1 MFRRLLFFVLCSTFL
16 FWPAAQA
23 TVDDSP
29 WQAAIHAIERSQKVA
44 IGLSLRDA
52 SGKVL
57 LEWRSRERFPLTSTV
72 KALQCARVYDLGLE
86 QIRAP
91 IGSVA
96 VVAHS
101 PVYAD
106 SSPDTVI
113 SLKQAC
119 RAALSQSDNRA
130 ANFIFLHTGG
140 PEALTRWMRQCGDN
154 TTQSNRIEP
163 QLNLSSAN
171 DTRDTTTPSNATL
184 LWQRL
189 DKTLSEKAHALW
201 LSDLAANRTADN
213 LFRAYL
219 PEDWKLFD
227 RSGASSDS
235 FCSTR
240 AIHALLVD
248 NWGKRYYAAIH
259 LRANART
266 KLADRDEILQKTI
279 LVVYDCLKQETRS
292 EEKWIKS
299 MEPSS
304 KQRSTKISTFAIET
318 STSEYSTP

>member
-1 MFRRLLFFVLCSTFL
+1 MFLRLPFFVLCSSLL
-16 FWPAAQA
+16 FWPVAQA
-23 TVDDSP
+23 AGSLSP
-29 WQAAIHAIERSQKVA
+29 WQAAVQAIERSQKVA

-57 LEWRSRERFPLTSTV
+57 LEWRSRERFLLTSTI
-72 KALQCARVYDLGLE
+72 KALQCARVYDLGIE

-106 SSPDTVI
+106 SSPETVV

-140 PEALTRWMRQCGDN
+140 PEALTRWLRQCGDN

-184 LWQRL
+184 NWQRL
-189 DKTLSEKAHALW
+189 DKTLSENARAQW
-201 LSDLAANRTADN
+201 LSDLASNQTADH
-213 LFRAYL
+213 LFRKHL
-219 PEDWKLFD
+219 PEGWKLFD
-227 RSGASSDS
+227 RSGASNDS

-240 AIHALLVD
+240 AVHALLVD
-248 NWGKRYYAAIH
+248 NSGNRYYAAIH
-259 LRANART
+259 LRANTQT
-266 KLADRDEILQKTI
+266 KLADRDEILQKAI
-279 LVVYDCLKQETRS
+279 LVVYDCLKQETCS
-292 EEKWIKS
+292 GKN
-299 MEPSS
+299 
-304 KQRSTKISTFAIET
+304 
-318 STSEYSTP
+318 

>member
-1 MFRRLLFFVLCSTFL
+1 MFLRVLFFVLCSIYL
-16 FWPAAQA
+16 CRPVALAAGNCSA
-23 TVDDSP
+23 
-29 WQAAIHAIERSQKVA
+29 WQAAVQEIERSHKVA

-57 LEWRSRERFPLTSTV
+57 LEWRSRERFLLTSTV

-101 PVYAD
+101 PVYAE
-106 SSPDTVI
+106 SSPETVV

-140 PEALTRWMRQCGDN
+140 PEALTRWLRQFGDK
-154 TTQSNRIEP
+154 TTHCDRIEP

-171 DTRDTTTPSNATL
+171 DTRDTTTPSNASL
-184 LWQRL
+184 NWKRL
-189 DKTLSEKAHALW
+189 DQTLSKEARTQW

-213 LFRAYL
+213 LFRAWL
-219 PEDWKLFD
+219 PKGWKLFD

-235 FCSTR
+235 FSSTR

-248 NWGKRYYAAIH
+248 SSGKRYYAAIH
-259 LRANART
+259 LRANSQT
-266 KLADRDEILQKTI
+266 SLSDRDEILQKAI
-279 LVVYDCLKQETRS
+279 LVVYDCLQQKNS
-292 EEKWIKS
+292 DGK
-299 MEPSS
+299 
-304 KQRSTKISTFAIET
+304 KID
-318 STSEYSTP
+318 